1 MVFREIFQPCL
12 SGLLVEGCPIFLGT
26 LEYGGIEF
34 CLVYL
39 VNFREKFPSPGDGL
53 SLEIVAEA
61 PVSEHLEHRMV
72 IGIVSYFL
80 EVIVLSAHAEAFL

>member
-1 MVFREIFQPCL
+1 MVFRKEFQP
-12 SGLLVEGCPIFLGT
+12 SLVSLFIERCAVFCRT
-26 LEYGGIEF
+26 LEHSGVKLG
-34 CLVYL
+34 LVDFIY
-39 VNFREKFPSPGDGL
+39 FREKFPSPGDGL